1 MTTTTRLNRIV
12 LKNGDVN
19 ILNETPGLGWI
30 DVRRMNL
37 LEMNWYTFVV
47 LFCTINLV
55 SFMVFA
61 GLYTIFTQ
69 EADRGV

>member
-1 MTTTTRLNRIV
+1 
-12 LKNGDVN
+12 
-19 ILNETPGLGWI
+19 
-30 DVRRMNL
+30 
-37 LEMNWYTFVV
+37 MNWYTFVV